1 MLRDAANFQ
10 ALSPL
15 SFLGHAASV
24 YPQRL
29 DADQLQPAASL
40 GHKPVRAIF
49 AWPRPWPSAVLTAIN
64 SHLDA
69 EAIAFILQ
77 HSEAKVLLV
86 DKEFDELVAR
96 ATSHLPSHPLIS
108 AIDDPEYAQGQLIGQ
123 FDYEALLAEG
133 DTDYAWQMPS
143 DEWQAISLN
152 YTLHGQP

>member
-24 YPQRL
+24 YPQR
-29 DADQLQPAASL
+29 
-40 GHKPVRAIF
+40 
-49 AWPRPWPSAVLTAIN
+49 
-64 SHLDA
+64 LDA

-96 ATSHLPSHPLIS
+96 AISHLPSHPLIS

>member
-1 MLRDAANFQ
+1 
-10 ALSPL
+10 
-15 SFLGHAASV
+15 
-24 YPQRL
+24 
-29 DADQLQPAASL
+29 
-40 GHKPVRAIF
+40 
-49 AWPRPWPSAVLTAIN
+49 LTAIN

-96 ATSHLPSHPLIS
+96 AISHLPSHPLIS

-152 YTLHGQP
+152 YTPHGQP